1 MRSAWL
7 AMSWRKPPTAS
18 PFDFCVAFV
27 LGIPYRDWMQA
38 GVIAEVEQAAE
49 ASLARFRAPV
59 EAEITGPTWSGL
71 GNL

>member
-1 MRSAWL
+1 
-7 AMSWRKPPTAS
+7 
-18 PFDFCVAFV
+18 
-27 LGIPYRDWMQA
+27 MQA